1 MDWWWCASCA
11 LYVPGTIRFPVN
23 IDIQEEDV
31 AFQLSINGE
40 LNVMDTVEMTVEV
53 ACHVLW
59 GQITKVS
66 STHLKQQSG
75 LWLALFSDSS
85 SKSMKKLS
93 VTGDRVDHMGTL
105 SVCS

>member
-1 MDWWWCASCA
+1 
-11 LYVPGTIRFPVN
+11 
-23 IDIQEEDV
+23 V
-31 AFQLSINGE
+31 AIHLSIHGE
-40 LNVMDTVEMTVEV
+40 LNVVDAVEMTVEI

-75 LWLALFSDSS
+75 LWVALFSDSS

-93 VTGDRVDHMGTL
+93 VTGDRGDHMATL